1 MKIISPS
8 MLHTR
13 RAAHSLVEILVLV
26 GALVILVAIAAG
38 GLTNSWRSQQI
49 AGSAAAIAQACRMA
63 QSYAIK
69 QNLPVQMRIYKVRAG
84 EVVESDPHF
93 RSFHLVGVHA
103 SEGKDRYY
111 QITELQQFEGTTV
124 VSRHPQFTTLI
135 ASENPLG
142 EVPGGTGGS
151 GQSFN
156 YIFVEFRPNGST
168 NLEVKENSPWTL
180 TFVNDSDGGS
190 TKISKEAR
198 TLVISAETGAVKVY

>member
-1 MKIISPS
+1 MKIHSPP
-8 MLHTR
+8 LLYTR

-26 GALVILVAIAAG
+26 GALVVLIAIAAV

-63 QSYAIK
+63 QTYAIK

-93 RSFHLVGVHA
+93 RAFHLVGVNA
-103 SEGKDRYY
+103 SEGKDRYF

-124 VSRHPQFTTLI
+124 VSRHPQFTTLV

-142 EVPGGTGGS
+142 EVPGGS
-151 GQSFN
+151 GQS
-156 YIFVEFRPNGST
+156 YTYLFVEFRPNGST

-198 TLVISAETGAVKVY
+198 TLVISPETGAVKVY

>member
-1 MKIISPS
+1 MKITPASF
-8 MLHTR
+8 LQTR

-26 GALVILVAIAAG
+26 GALVILIAIAAG

-63 QSYAIK
+63 QTYAIK
-69 QNLPVQMRIYKVRAG
+69 QNMPVQMRIYKVRAG

-93 RSFHLVGVHA
+93 RAFHLVGVNA
-103 SEGKDRYY
+103 SQGKDRYF

-124 VSRHPQFTTLI
+124 VSRHPQFTTLV

-142 EVPGGTGGS
+142 EVPGGS
-151 GQSFN
+151 GQS
-156 YIFVEFRPNGST
+156 YTYLFVEFRPNGST